1 MLWYEYAYVFAYMLT
16 ILLFHEFCNGKSYC
30 RFCNGKSYC
39 RVLYQLVALSVC
51 QFINLY
57 AF

>member
-16 ILLFHEFCNGKSYC
+16 ILLFHEV
-30 RFCNGKSYC
+30 CNGKSYC